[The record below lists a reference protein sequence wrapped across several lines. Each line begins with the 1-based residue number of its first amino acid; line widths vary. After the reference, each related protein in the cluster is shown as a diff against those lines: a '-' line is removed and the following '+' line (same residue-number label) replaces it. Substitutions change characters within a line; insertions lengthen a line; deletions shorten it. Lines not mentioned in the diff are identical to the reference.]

1 MANRI
6 ISQMNNIKNN
16 APAIGSFYS
25 KRYLQFGI
33 NNPAQIQRA
42 AVNSI
47 NMYFR
52 VGGYD
57 LYDNRDNNHEKVT
70 ALAGQITSSLAAIR
84 QPFSYTLHGAENGI
98 DVFYGTSYECAGI
111 IRNAINNNL
120 NNAVVENIW
129 IRQDELMKLQK
140 FNTLINFVKSSKDN
154 FDAK

>member
-84 QPFSYTLHGAENGI
+84 QPFSYTLHGAGNGI
-98 DVFYGTSYECAGI
+98 DAVTVCALTVRLFKSFCI
-111 IRNAINNNL
+111 ARNSLSTEDLTFA
-120 NNAVVENIW
+120 
-129 IRQDELMKLQK
+129 
-140 FNTLINFVKSSKDN
+140 F
-154 FDAK
+154 